1 MQMPE
6 LPESGPDLL
15 ALALRN
21 LPPQARIIDYGC
33 YGWSAAA
40 HAAAAGRDDLEHI
53 GVDLHA
59 EPPGRPPNAR
69 FSLLSAMGAP
79 LQDGNADL
87 VVAANVLEH
96 CTDAVGVFGTL
107 LAAAKPG
114 GLVYVEAPS
123 EFTLFEKSD
132 PDVEGQGYSSFWDD
146 PTHVRPWPPAALY
159 RLGLSYGARPE
170 ACHYAFR
177 AGLHSGIALIR
188 RIDPGPPRY
197 RYVSLFNCP
206 RGVDAALAHVER
218 GAGGVPT
225 RQPDLPM

>member
-1 MQMPE
+1 MQIAE

-15 ALALRN
+15 DRAFRA
-21 LPPQARIIDYGC
+21 LPPSARVIDYGC
-33 YGWSAAA
+33 YNWTAAA
-40 HAAAAGRDDLEHI
+40 NAAKAGRGDLEHI
-53 GVDLHA
+53 GIDLHA
-59 EPPGRPPNAR
+59 EPPGRPSGAR
-69 FSLLSAMGAP
+69 FSLLAATGAP
-79 LQDGNADL
+79 LPEGDADL

-96 CTDAVGVFGTL
+96 CTDAIGVFGTL
-107 LAAAKPG
+107 IAAAKPG
-114 GLVYVEAPS
+114 GLVYLEAPS
-123 EFTLFEKSD
+123 EFTLFERSD

-197 RYVSLFNCP
+197 RYVSLTDCP
-206 RGVDAALAHVER
+206 RGVDAALAHVGR
-218 GAGGVPT
+218 AATVG
-225 RQPDLPM
+225 

>member
-15 ALALRN
+15 ALALRE
-21 LPPQARIIDYGC
+21 LPPGGRVIDYGC
-33 YGWSAAA
+33 YNWTAVA

-53 GVDLHA
+53 GVDLYA
-59 EPPGRPPNAR
+59 EPPGRPPGAR
-69 FSLLSAMGAP
+69 FSLLSAIGASLP
-79 LQDGNADL
+79 EGDADL

-96 CTDAVGVFGTL
+96 CIDAVSVFGTL
-107 LAAAKPG
+107 IAATKPG

-123 EFTLFEKSD
+123 EFTQFERSD
-132 PDVEGQGYSSFWDD
+132 PDVEGQGYSNFWDD

-170 ACHYAFR
+170 ACHYAVR

-188 RIDPGPPRY
+188 RIDSGPPRY
-197 RYVSLFNCP
+197 RYVTLVNCA

-218 GAGGVPT
+218 TAT
-225 RQPDLPM
+225 AD

>member
-21 LPPQARIIDYGC
+21 LPPHARVIDYGC
-33 YGWSAAA
+33 YNWTAAA
-40 HAAAAGRDDLEHI
+40 HAAEAGRDDLEHI
-53 GVDLHA
+53 GIDLHA
-59 EPPGRPPNAR
+59 EPPGRPPGAR
-69 FSLLSAMGAP
+69 FSMLPAVGAP
-79 LQDGNADL
+79 LPERDADL

-96 CTDAVGVFGTL
+96 CIDAVNVFGTL
-107 LAAAKPG
+107 IAAAKPG
-114 GLVYVEAPS
+114 GLVYLEAPS
-123 EFTLFEKSD
+123 EFTLFERSD
-132 PDVEGQGYSSFWDD
+132 PDVEAQGYSSFWDD

-188 RIDPGPPRY
+188 RIDPNPPRY
-197 RYVSLFNCP
+197 RYVSLSNCP
-206 RGVDAALAHVER
+206 RGVDAALAHVGR
-218 GAGGVPT
+218 PASAG
-225 RQPDLPM
+225 

>member
-1 MQMPE
+1 
-6 LPESGPDLL
+6 
-15 ALALRN
+15 
-21 LPPQARIIDYGC
+21 
-33 YGWSAAA
+33 
-40 HAAAAGRDDLEHI
+40 
-53 GVDLHA
+53 V
-59 EPPGRPPNAR
+59 R

-79 LQDGNADL
+79 LPEGNADL

-96 CTDAVGVFGTL
+96 CVDAVGVFGTL
-107 LAAAKPG
+107 LAAVRPG

-123 EFTLFEKSD
+123 EFTLFERSD
-132 PDVEGQGYSSFWDD
+132 PDVEGQAYSSFWDD

-197 RYVSLFNCP
+197 RYVSLVDCP
-206 RGVDAALAHVER
+206 RRRGPGTCRAELER
-218 GAGGVPT
+218 RLKRPRGPIHLRAPSESGQIPSHRASHSG
-225 RQPDLPM
+225 